1 MLKLYTLCLFSLF
14 FYSSSSLRAQT
25 QALDSLWNNQF
36 IKKYSEAII
45 KHDSTMYFNLL
56 ISQVE
61 IDSIVASLKTE
72 NPNCIT
78 DIESTM
84 NVSLLKKQF
93 QNVLSFF
100 RNVRSIKFGK
110 GYYINGCADI
120 KGIKF
125 NISGICGPQKVERTR
140 TLSFIQM
147 NNSRYKLIFDVAVTN
162 SNQ

>member
-100 RNVRSIKFGK
+100 RNVG
-110 GYYINGCADI
+110 
-120 KGIKF
+120 
-125 NISGICGPQKVERTR
+125 Q
-140 TLSFIQM
+140 
-147 NNSRYKLIFDVAVTN
+147 
-162 SNQ
+162 